1 MSTNY
6 ERMIEMSKYHA
17 DMKDVRTYIH
27 TYKSALYD
35 CIRTAASHPPCTN
48 TDLLA
53 IRLCYLNILSAI
65 TQAPA
70 DQRSLVAGS
79 YLIWLDEYNCFE
91 AHPAKFVTEY
101 F

>member
-1 MSTNY
+1 MPTNY
-6 ERMIEMSKYHA
+6 ERMIKMSKYHA

-35 CIRTAASHPPCTN
+35 CIRTAASHSSCTN

-70 DQRSLVAGS
+70 DQKSLVAGS